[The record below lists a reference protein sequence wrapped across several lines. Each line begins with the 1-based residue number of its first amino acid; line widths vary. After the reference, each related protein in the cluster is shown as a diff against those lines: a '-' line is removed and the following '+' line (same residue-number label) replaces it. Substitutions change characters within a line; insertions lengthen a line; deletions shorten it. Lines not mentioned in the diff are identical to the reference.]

1 LKRRNA
7 ADLKM
12 KPLSELI
19 PEYKPKEPI
28 KDERKALLKE
38 LQDRTGYKI
47 GHLLYRL
54 KGMQTPRDLRF
65 ILSAMNAARGD
76 DDRHRF
82 NIVMFNK

>member
-1 LKRRNA
+1 
-7 ADLKM
+7 M

-19 PEYKPKEPI
+19 PEYRPQEQI

-38 LQDRTGYKI
+38 LQERTGYQI

-54 KGMQTPRDLRF
+54 KGMQTPKDLRF
-65 ILSAMNAARGD
+65 ILSAMNAAKGD
-76 DDRHRF
+76 TDRHRF

>member
-1 LKRRNA
+1 
-7 ADLKM
+7 M

-19 PEYKPKEPI
+19 PQYKPKEPI

-38 LQDRTGYKI
+38 LSDRTGYKV

-65 ILSAMNAARGD
+65 ILSSMNACKGEN
-76 DDRHRF
+76 DRHRF
-82 NIVMFNK
+82 NIVMFMK

>member
-1 LKRRNA
+1 
-7 ADLKM
+7 M

-19 PEYKPKEPI
+19 PKYKPGSTLI

-47 GHLLYRL
+47 GHLLFRL

-65 ILSAMNAARGD
+65 ILSAMNAAKGD
-76 DDRHRF
+76 TDRHRF